1 MNDLEAFL
9 ENLSLEGVVG
19 PVSENRMA
27 VPILSGIV
35 GKVDIFTI
43 QNIYPKELKQLHKKF
58 IVNETPIFCLTSN
71 KNSLKFKVN
80 NQVIVLFSF
89 LGDRR

>member
-9 ENLSLEGVVG
+9 ENLLLEGVVG
-19 PVSENRMA
+19 PVSENRMV

-43 QNIYPKELKQLHKKF
+43 QNIYLKELKQLHKTF
-58 IVNETPIFCLTSN
+58 IVNESHIFCLTSTE
-71 KNSLKFKVN
+71 NSLKFN
-80 NQVIVLFSF
+80 E
-89 LGDRR
+89 

>member
-19 PVSENRMA
+19 PVSENRMV

-35 GKVDIFTI
+35 GKVDIFSLFKT
-43 QNIYPKELKQLHKKF
+43 YFYLKELKTIGENIHWEWNSYIMFDVKREFL
-58 IVNETPIFCLTSN
+58 ETQSE
-71 KNSLKFKVN
+71 
-80 NQVIVLFSF
+80 
-89 LGDRR
+89 

>member
-9 ENLSLEGVVG
+9 ENLLLEGVVG
-19 PVSENRMA
+19 LVSENRMV

-35 GKVDIFTI
+35 GKVDICII
-43 QNIYPKELKQLHKKF
+43 QNILKQLHKKF